1 MDRFISKIYEF
12 VEYLLKKITSSVD
25 EGKITKYNF
34 IFLLWGFLTLLELL
48 YVFLDMKYR
57 PIGEIFAYISP
68 DIVTRSDP
76 KSLYSIVE
84 SSKTSQNI
92 SMLLMICFLL
102 MSFYSTLLF
111 LYFLI
116 KVYKNYFKQ

>member
-1 MDRFISKIYEF
+1 MDKFISKIYAC
-12 VEYLLKKITSSVD
+12 VEYFLKKITSSVD
-25 EGKITKYNF
+25 EGRITKYNF
-34 IFLLWGFLTLLELL
+34 IFLFWGFLTLLELL
-48 YVFLDMKYR
+48 YIFLDMKYR
-57 PIGEIFAYISP
+57 PLGEIFAYVSP

-84 SSKTSQNI
+84 SSKTSQSI
-92 SMLLMICFLL
+92 SMLLLFCFLL

-116 KVYKNYFKQ
+116 KVYKKYF

>member
-1 MDRFISKIYEF
+1 MDKFISKIYVCVQCF
-12 VEYLLKKITSSVD
+12 LKKITSSVD
-25 EGKITKYNF
+25 EGRITKYNF

-48 YVFLDMKYR
+48 YIFLDMKYR
-57 PIGEIFAYISP
+57 PLGEIFAYVSP

-76 KSLYSIVE
+76 KSLYPIVE
-84 SSKTSQNI
+84 SSKFTQII
-92 SMLLMICFLL
+92 SISILGSFLL

-116 KVYKNYFKQ
+116 KVYKKIF

>member
-1 MDRFISKIYEF
+1 MDRFISKIYGS
-12 VEYLLKKITSSVD
+12 VEYFLKKITSFVD
-25 EGKITKYNF
+25 EGRITKYNF

-48 YVFLDMKYR
+48 YFFLDMKYR
-57 PIGEIFAYISP
+57 PLGEIFAYVSP

-76 KSLYSIVE
+76 KSLYPIVE
-84 SSKTSQNI
+84 SSQSSQI
-92 SMLLMICFLL
+92 IYMLILSCFLL

-116 KVYKNYFKQ
+116 KIYKKYF

>member
-1 MDRFISKIYEF
+1 MDRFISKIYEC
-12 VEYLLKKITSSVD
+12 VEYFLKKITSLVD
-25 EGKITKYNF
+25 EGRITKYNF

-48 YVFLDMKYR
+48 YIFLDMKYK
-57 PIGEIFAYISP
+57 PLGEIFAYVSP

-76 KSLYSIVE
+76 KSLYPIVE
-84 SSKTSQNI
+84 SSQSSQI
-92 SMLLMICFLL
+92 IYMLILSCFLL

-116 KVYKNYFKQ
+116 KIYKKYF

>member
-1 MDRFISKIYEF
+1 MDRFISKIYEYVKF
-12 VEYLLKKITSSVD
+12 FLKKITSSAD
-25 EGKITKYNF
+25 EGRITKHNF
-34 IFLLWGFLTLLELL
+34 IFLLWGFLTLLELF

-76 KSLYSIVE
+76 KSLYHIVE
-84 SSKTSQNI
+84 SSKSSQI
-92 SMLLMICFLL
+92 IYMLIMSCFLL

-111 LYFLI
+111 LYFLV
-116 KVYKNYFKQ
+116 KVYKKNF

>member
-1 MDRFISKIYEF
+1 MDRFISKIYEYVKF
-12 VEYLLKKITSSVD
+12 FLKKITSSAD
-25 EGKITKYNF
+25 EGRITKYNF
-34 IFLLWGFLTLLELL
+34 IFLLWGFLTLLELF

-76 KSLYSIVE
+76 KSLYHIVE
-84 SSKTSQNI
+84 SSKSSQI
-92 SMLLMICFLL
+92 IYMLIMSCFLL

-111 LYFLI
+111 LYFLV
-116 KVYKNYFKQ
+116 KVYKKNF